1 MENHEHHE
9 HCGNCQ
15 SGHNHG
21 AAPQPTSELDV
32 LKNEITA
39 KLENK
44 NAKNSL
50 PWGSLSVT
58 IVLGALAL
66 VSIAQMAQTAYI
78 FNKVRSGEL
87 KTTGAASAPTG
98 LDSQPSMVGGC

>member
-9 HCGNCQ
+9 PCANCQ

-21 AAPQPTSELDV
+21 AAPQPISDLDA

-50 PWGSLSVT
+50 PWGSLTVT
-58 IVLGALAL
+58 VALGILAL
-66 VSIAQMAQTAYI
+66 VSIAQMAQTTYI
-78 FNKVRSGEL
+78 YNKIKSGEL
-87 KTTGAASAPTG
+87 KTTNAPAAGA
-98 LDSQPSMVGGC
+98 LDSQPEMVGGC